1 MVNAGYMRATLRQ
14 IWIGD
19 ILLSSLRISLLVGTL
34 LNLINQGSYWLHGE
48 GLHMGHLILNYI
60 VPFSVAGYSAIRTRL
75 RDVNLASI
83 PDELC

>member
-14 IWIGD
+14 ICIGD

-48 GLHMGHLILNYI
+48 GLHMGISFLTTLYLLVWLAI
-60 VPFSVAGYSAIRTRL
+60 VQYVPG
-75 RDVNLASI
+75 
-83 PDELC
+83 